1 MILRRP
7 MFRRGGSAGEGIT
20 SGLAPRQGYANQ
32 SFVEQI
38 RPTKE
43 EYQSIAGMLPARSRD
58 TSMNDF
64 LINFG
69 LNMASASPTGN
80 VLQTAAMQAKDPFAR
95 FQQQKA
101 ARAGSGRE
109 ESMDILKTIM
119 TAKAEALG
127 SEGGSQRFAKQA
139 NDQEIQSLMGQLFE
153 LDAGQ
158 RDEKTKLSDDD
169 YHRKQSILMQ
179 RLQGYTGKNPAVQ
192 SLFGNKEQA
201 DLVIGGIQQDILGSE
216 ETIEVMGP
224 DGEMIEVI
232 EGEYASENPK
242 YLGEETSKR
251 YIQQYNAMVK
261 QSLGLAKGG
270 RAGYANAGAVMPGA
284 TQAKSTGGYDTSGLQ
299 GYDMEGGFQPSN
311 LQGFPDQAEEGDP
324 QSSDNLSYEELR
336 ARLPAEIT
344 DDIVVILSESPQ
356 ALIDFSEIQTQTDV
370 DEFNMK
376 YGVNLVLPSGA

>member
-38 RPTKE
+38 RPTKA
-43 EYQSIAGMLPARSRD
+43 EYESIAGMLPARRKD

-127 SEGGSQRFAKQA
+127 SEGGSELFSKQA
-139 NDQEIQSLMGQLFE
+139 TAGEIKTLMGQLFT
-153 LDAGQ
+153 LNRNQQNDDTKIDDASFNEQ
-158 RDEKTKLSDDD
+158 QSTII
-169 YHRKQSILMQ
+169 KQ
-179 RLQGYTGKNPAVQ
+179 LQSYVGKNPAVDA
-192 SLFGNKEQA
+192 LFKNKQQA
-201 DLVIGGIQQDILGSE
+201 DVVIMGIQKAILDSQIE
-216 ETIEVMGP
+216 IEVMGP
-224 DGEMIEVI
+224 DGEMIKVI
-232 EGEYASENPK
+232 EGEYAAENPS
-242 YLGEETSKR
+242 YLGEETSRR
-251 YIQQYNAMVK
+251 YLDQYEAAVI
-261 QSLGLAKGG
+261 QSLGIPQKTAEGG
-270 RAGYANAGAVMPGA
+270 RAGYYGGGDVVEEQVTEQFTEGAP
-284 TQAKSTGGYDTSGLQ
+284 
-299 GYDMEGGFQPSN
+299 P
-311 LQGFPDQAEEGDP
+311 
-324 QSSDNLSYEELR
+324 SSDNLSYEELR
-336 ARLPAEIT
+336 ARLPKEIT
-344 DDIVVILSESPQ
+344 DDIVVILAESPQ

>member
-1 MILRRP
+1 MRTLHRP
-7 MFRRGGSAGEGIT
+7 MFRRGRSAGEGIT
-20 SGLAPRQGYANQ
+20 SGLAPRQGYANR

-38 RPTKE
+38 RPTKA
-43 EYQSIAGMLPARSRD
+43 EYESVAGMLPPRGRD
-58 TSMNDF
+58 TSLNDF

-101 ARAGSGRE
+101 TRAGSGRE

-139 NDQEIQSLMGQLFE
+139 NDAEIHSLMSQLFE

-158 RDEKTKLSDDD
+158 GNEKTKLSEDD
-169 YHRKQSILMQ
+169 YHRKQAILMQ

-201 DLVIGGIQQDILGSE
+201 DLVIGGIQQDILASQ

-261 QSLGLAKGG
+261 QSLGLASNREFDAKGG
-270 RAGYANAGAVMPGA
+270 RAGYANGELVEEQV
-284 TQAKSTGGYDTSGLQ
+284 TEQVT
-299 GYDMEGGFQPSN
+299 
-311 LQGFPDQAEEGDP
+311 EEGAP

>member
-38 RPTKE
+38 RPTKA
-43 EYQSIAGMLPARSRD
+43 EYESIAGMLPARRKD

-139 NDQEIQSLMGQLFE
+139 NDQEIQNLMGQLFE
-153 LDAGQ
+153 LDAAQ
-158 RDEKTKLSDDD
+158 LNENTKLSDAD
-169 YHRKQSILMQ
+169 YNKKQSILMQ

-201 DLVIGGIQQDILGSE
+201 DLVIGGIQQDILASTE
-216 ETIEVMGP
+216 KIEVMGP
-224 DGEMIEVI
+224 DGEMIEVV
-232 EGEYASENPK
+232 EGEHASENPK

-251 YIQQYNAMVK
+251 YIGQYNAMVK
-261 QSLGLAKGG
+261 ESLGLAKGG
-270 RAGYANAGAVMPGA
+270 RAGYATGELVEEQVTEGYPEAGPTAP
-284 TQAKSTGGYDTSGLQ
+284 
-299 GYDMEGGFQPSN
+299 P
-311 LQGFPDQAEEGDP
+311 
-324 QSSDNLSYEELR
+324 SSDNLSYEELR
-336 ARLPAEIT
+336 ARLPKEIT
-344 DDIVVILSESPQ
+344 DDIVVILAESPQ
-356 ALIDFSEIQTQTDV
+356 ALIMFSEIQTQTDV
-370 DEFNMK
+370 DEFNMT